1 MNCYFLV
8 KKSLF
13 QFQAKYPDATGRYF
27 FIDEN
32 AFCLFFLFCCCYC
45 FAISPKTWIS
55 YAIRKTQSDL
65 FLTAG
70 FFVVLRG
77 PLWADQPE
85 KLALG
90 LQRSAQ
96 NVLSPSAHVSA
107 PLQKETEVETVS
119 NFTCSVNK
127 RTCLA

>member
-1 MNCYFLV
+1 MKNCYFLV

-13 QFQAKYPDATGRYF
+13 QFQAKYPDATGSYF
-27 FIDEN
+27 YIKEN
-32 AFCLFFLFCCCYC
+32 APCFFVLFCCYC
-45 FAISPKTWIS
+45 FVFSLNSWIS
-55 YAIRKTQSDL
+55 YDIGKNQSDL
-65 FLTAG
+65 FLIAG

-85 KLALG
+85 KLELG

-107 PLQKETEVETVS
+107 PLQKEIQVESVS
-119 NFTCSVNK
+119 NLTCSRNK
-127 RTCLA
+127 RPCLA